1 MKRTHIGTV
10 AVLAAMLAP
19 AALGQDRYCD
29 RNSRVYESY
38 SPVQDSYYSGAAGY
52 YDRRGAYDAPRE
64 YNYDRNSYGYYDRD
78 QWGRTAKYVGG
89 GAAAGAVLGALIG
102 HGKGAAIG
110 ALAGGAGG
118 YLYKRHNDHRDYA
131 QDRRY

>member
-1 MKRTHIGTV
+1 MKRTQIGSV
-10 AVLAAMLAP
+10 ALLAAMLAP
-19 AALGQDRYCD
+19 VAVAQDRYFD
-29 RNSRVYESY
+29 RNRPVYESNA
-38 SPVQDSYYSGAAGY
+38 PVQNRYYNGPSGY
-52 YDRRGAYDAPRE
+52 YNQRGVYEAPRE
-64 YNYDRNSYGYYDRD
+64 YNYNSNSYGYYDRD
-78 QWGRTAKYVGG
+78 QWGRSAKYVGG

-118 YLYKRHNDHRDYA
+118 YLYKKHNDNRYYG